1 MNERM
6 MALVVSSD
14 FRQFYRFAIVGCL
27 NVLISFAVFLL
38 CYEVWPLAS
47 LILDVTGA
55 AGSWVSDML
64 TAQGI
69 HSVDAAFANFCGYA
83 AGMVNSFVFNK
94 TWTFQTQGNTLQQMH
109 RFLILNILGLALSTL
124 FLFVFVDL
132 MQGPHLLVW
141 FISTGFVMILNFYGN
156 KLWTFAD
163 VPQRT
168 TNP

>member
-1 MNERM
+1 MNERI
-6 MALVVSSD
+6 MALVVSPD

-27 NVLISFAVFLL
+27 NVLISFAVFVL

-47 LILDVTGA
+47 LIFDVTGA
-55 AGSWVSDML
+55 VGSRVHDIL
-64 TAQGI
+64 TGHGI
-69 HSVDAAFANFCGYA
+69 PTVDAAFANFCGYA
-83 AGMVNSFVFNK
+83 AGMVNSFVLNK

-109 RFLILNILGLALSTL
+109 RFLILNILGLTLSTL
-124 FLFVFVDL
+124 LLFVFVDL